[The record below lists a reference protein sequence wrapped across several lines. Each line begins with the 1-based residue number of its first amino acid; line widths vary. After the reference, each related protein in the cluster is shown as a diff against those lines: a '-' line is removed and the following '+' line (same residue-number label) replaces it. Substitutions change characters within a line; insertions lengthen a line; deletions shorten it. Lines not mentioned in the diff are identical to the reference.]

1 MWKRE
6 HDILKGDRPVLFNLI
21 KRIVYSESTEE
32 HNSAIETMKENEVYN
47 KYDNFKT
54 HVEVHIL
61 PRSSEWSLKERIERK
76 LPTHNQNTTNYVE
89 YSFRMTKD
97 IQFSRLKHTT

>member
-6 HDILKGDRPVLFNLI
+6 HDILKGDLI

-32 HNSAIETMKENEVYN
+32 HNRTIETMKENEVYN

-97 IQFSRLKHTT
+97 IQFSRLKAYNLIG